1 MQLKISDT
9 HLYRRL
15 ITLAL
20 PIMGAN
26 LLQTL
31 YNLAD
36 TFFLGKMGKEAV
48 SAPSIA
54 FPLIFFLIIFGT
66 GFATAGT
73 TLISQ
78 SKGKGDQQ
86 KVDHYVGQTIG
97 MLFVVSILISVVG
110 FFSSE
115 FLLDLIQ
122 VPEGITYEYT
132 LNYMRIIFIGLPFM
146 FTSFAFA
153 AILQGV
159 GDSLTP
165 LYLQLA
171 TVILNIILDIFLIF
185 GIWIF
190 PALGV
195 TGAALATAIA
205 RGASGIVGVIIL
217 LSGKKTVTLSLS
229 SLKPVWK
236 SWKLIG
242 SIGLPVS
249 LGQGISALGFT
260 TLQGVVNTY
269 GPAVIAAFGVG
280 NRIISMFNM
289 PGQGLS
295 RATAVLV
302 GQELGAKKHE
312 KASKAVTYGLLTI
325 FIFITLS
332 MSLTFFYGNF
342 FVKFFVDD
350 PEVIA
355 YGASL
360 FRIVSASV
368 VFFALFTV
376 LMGAFQGGGDTKP
389 IMLLNIFRLWGVRV
403 PAAYLLA
410 KVLNMGPDG
419 IWWAMFISNFSVAV
433 IMFLLYRTQRWKYRL
448 NPDTI

>member
-1 MQLKISDT
+1 
-9 HLYRRL
+9 
-15 ITLAL
+15 
-20 PIMGAN
+20 MGAN

-31 YNLAD
+31 YNLVD
-36 TFFLGKMGKEAV
+36 TFFLGKLGKEAV

-86 KVDHYVGQTIG
+86 RVDHYVGQTIG
-97 MLFVVSILISVVG
+97 MLLLVSILISIVG

-115 FLLDLIQ
+115 FLLHLIQ
-122 VPEGITYEYT
+122 VPEGITYDYT
-132 LNYMRIIFIGLPFM
+132 LSYMRIIFFGLPFM

-153 AILQGV
+153 AIMQGV

-165 LYLQLA
+165 LYLQIV
-171 TVILNIILDIFLIF
+171 TVVLNIILDILLIF

-190 PALGV
+190 PELGV

-205 RGASGIVGVIIL
+205 RGISGIAGVMIL
-217 LSGKKTVTLSLS
+217 LSGRRSVTLSLS
-229 SLKPVWK
+229 SLKPTLK

-242 SIGLPVS
+242 RIGLPVS
-249 LGQGISALGFT
+249 LGQGLSALGFT
-260 TLQGVVNTY
+260 TLQGVVNTF

-280 NRIISMFNM
+280 NRIIAMFSM
-289 PGQGLS
+289 PGQGLG

-302 GQELGAKKHE
+302 GQELGAKQHD
-312 KASKAVTYGLLTI
+312 KASKAVKYGLLTI
-325 FIFITLS
+325 FIFMTAG
-332 MSLTFFYGNF
+332 MSLTFFYGKF

-360 FRIVSASV
+360 FRILSPSV
-368 VFFALFTV
+368 VFFALFIV

-389 IMLLNIFRLWGVRV
+389 IMILNIFRLWGVRV

-410 KVLNMGPDG
+410 KVLNMGPEG
-419 IWWAMFISNFSVAV
+419 IWWAMCISNFSAAV

>member
-1 MQLKISDT
+1 MQLKNFDRD
-9 HLYRRL
+9 LYSTL
-15 ITLAL
+15 IRLAL

-36 TFFLGKMGKEAV
+36 TYFLGKLGKEAV

-54 FPLIFFLIIFGT
+54 FPLIFFLIIFGA

-78 SKGKGDQQ
+78 SKGKGDQER
-86 KVDHYVGQTIG
+86 VDHYVGQTIG
-97 MLFVVSILISVVG
+97 MLFVVSIFISILG
-110 FFSSE
+110 FFTSD
-115 FLLDLIQ
+115 LLLNLIQ
-122 VPEGITYEYT
+122 VPEGLTYTYT
-132 LNYMRIIFIGLPFM
+132 RTYIRIIFIGLPFM
-146 FTSFAFA
+146 FTSFAFS
-153 AILQGV
+153 AIMQGV

-165 LYLQLA
+165 LYLQIV
-171 TVILNIILDIFLIF
+171 TVTLNIILDIFLIY
-185 GIWIF
+185 GIWMF
-190 PALGV
+190 PELGV
-195 TGAALATAIA
+195 AGAAIATVIA
-205 RGASGIVGVIIL
+205 RGAAGIAGVFIL
-217 LSGKKTVTLSLS
+217 ISGKRTIKLSLS
-229 SLKPVWK
+229 SLKPEIK

-242 SIGLPVS
+242 SIGLPLS
-249 LGQGISALGFT
+249 LGQGLSALGFT
-260 TLQGVVNTY
+260 TLQGVVNTF

-302 GQELGAKKHE
+302 GQQLGAKRHE
-312 KASKAVTYGLLTI
+312 KASQVVSYGLATI
-325 FIFITLS
+325 FIFITVG
-332 MSLTFFYGNF
+332 MSLTFFYGNY
-342 FVKFFVDD
+342 FVQFFVDD

-355 YGASL
+355 YGISL
-360 FRIVSASV
+360 FRIVSVSV

-389 IMLLNIFRLWGVRV
+389 IMILNIFRLWGVRV
-403 PAAYLLA
+403 PLAYLLT
-410 KVLNMGPDG
+410 KVFLMGPDG
-419 IWWAMFISNFSVAV
+419 IWWAMFASNFSVAI
-433 IMFLLYRTQRWKYRL
+433 IMFLLYRTQRWKNKL